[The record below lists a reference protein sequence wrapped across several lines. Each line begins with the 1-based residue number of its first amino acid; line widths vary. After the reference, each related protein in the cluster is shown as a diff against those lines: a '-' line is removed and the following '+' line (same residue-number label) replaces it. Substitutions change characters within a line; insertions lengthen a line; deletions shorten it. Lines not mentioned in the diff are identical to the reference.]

1 MKTTK
6 PKAKKTEI
14 TKAKKASKP
23 LSKVSIAAVAKSR
36 GTDAGNTKQ
45 VHRLTKEMLS
55 KRQKAKGS
63 ERKQGGPKIAELTQQ
78 KLKTLNTHIEIGP
91 TQAE

>member
-1 MKTTK
+1 MKK
-6 PKAKKTEI
+6 SSPKAKKTEI
-14 TKAKKASKP
+14 TKAKKASRP
-23 LSKVSIAAVAKSR
+23 LSKVTTAVAKSR
-36 GTDAGNTKQ
+36 GTEMDNKKQ

-55 KRQKAKGS
+55 KRQKAKGI

-78 KLKTLNTHIEIGP
+78 KLKTLSKHIEIGP

>member
-1 MKTTK
+1 MKK
-6 PKAKKTEI
+6 SSPKAKKTEI
-14 TKAKKASKP
+14 TKAKKASRP
-23 LSKVSIAAVAKSR
+23 LSKVTTAVAKSR
-36 GTDAGNTKQ
+36 GTEMDNKKQ

-55 KRQKAKGS
+55 KRQKAKGI

-78 KLKTLNTHIEIGP
+78 KLKTLSTHIEIGP